1 MRVVGYLK
9 TNTLF
14 ASHVFNKLFFN
25 AHNYYYQLSSCF
37 SQILVGGAKTVKGMD
52 FYVFKK

>member
-1 MRVVGYLK
+1 MVGYLK